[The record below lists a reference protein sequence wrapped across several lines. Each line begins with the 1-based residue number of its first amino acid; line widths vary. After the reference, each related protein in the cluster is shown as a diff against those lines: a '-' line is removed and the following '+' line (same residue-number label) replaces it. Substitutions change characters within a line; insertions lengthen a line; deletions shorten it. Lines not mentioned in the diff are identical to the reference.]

1 MDGRASKSC
10 NGFQDLQKEVR
21 AIKGIKNTGSSRNFA
36 AVTVQHIKG
45 PSQTSWGQN
54 SCCSVCNSLFTSLEE
69 GAPPATSCRGAIK
82 EAWHSTASSRREGGK
97 DEGC

>member
-36 AVTVQHIKG
+36 AVTVQHIKALPDLMG
-45 PSQTSWGQN
+45 TEFLLLCLQLPFYLIGRRCSTSHQ
-54 SCCSVCNSLFTSLEE
+54 L
-69 GAPPATSCRGAIK
+69 
-82 EAWHSTASSRREGGK
+82 
-97 DEGC
+97 